1 MNAAEE
7 LFRAGKLAAC
17 LTQLQDEVRRRPA
30 EAKLRIFLA
39 QLLMVTG
46 DWERALTQLSVAGEL
61 DASAL
66 PMQHTYTAAVQCE
79 RLRGGVF
86 RGERSPLIFG
96 EPTQWIA
103 ALLQSL
109 ALEAQGRGADA
120 AALRA
125 KALEDAPATS
135 GQLNGSPFEWIA
147 DADGRIGPVLEV
159 LLNGSYYWVPFE
171 RISHIKFEKPE
182 DARDLVWLPA
192 QFTWSNGG
200 EALGLVPARYPGSE
214 TDGDEAVQLSRK
226 TYWNELADGSFTG
239 VGQRILAT
247 DAAELPL
254 LEVREIALNSAG

>member
-1 MNAAEE
+1 MNAAQE

-17 LTQLQDEVRRRPA
+17 LTELQDEVRRRPA
-30 EAKLRIFLA
+30 DAKLRIFLA

-46 DWERALTQLSVAGEL
+46 DWERALTQLSVASEL
-61 DASAL
+61 DASAI
-66 PMQHTYTAAVQCE
+66 PMKHTYTAAVQCE

-86 RGERSPLIFG
+86 RGERSPLVFG

-103 ALLQSL
+103 SLLQSL
-109 ALEAQGRGADA
+109 TLEAQGRGAEA

-135 GQLNGSPFEWIA
+135 GKLNGERFEWIA
-147 DADGRIGPVLEV
+147 DADARIGPVLEV

-171 RISHIKFEKPE
+171 RIRHIQFEKPE
-182 DARDLVWLPA
+182 DARDLVWVPA
-192 QFTWSNGG
+192 QFIWSNGG
-200 EALGLVPARYPGSE
+200 EAMGLVPARYPGSD
-214 TDGDEAVQLSRK
+214 TDEDEAVRLSRK
-226 TYWNELADGSFTG
+226 TYWRELADGSFAG

-254 LEVREIALNSAG
+254 LEVREVELDSAG